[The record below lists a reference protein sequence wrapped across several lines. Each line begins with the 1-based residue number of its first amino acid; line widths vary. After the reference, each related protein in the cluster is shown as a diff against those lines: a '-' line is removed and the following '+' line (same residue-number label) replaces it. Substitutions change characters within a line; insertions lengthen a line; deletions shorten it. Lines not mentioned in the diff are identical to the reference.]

1 MEWIPIVLVTFK
13 ILVFGTGMFFAIK
26 WHYDQGKREKDRR
39 AVLLAGGKVSDVRG
53 PDSGEGDWGSRNTNP
68 PANPT
73 PAASG
78 DEIVSEDEI
87 LESELTED
95 DLTSGSS
102 VGLKVA
108 AADGKKANTR

>member
-1 MEWIPIVLVTFK
+1 
-13 ILVFGTGMFFAIK
+13 
-26 WHYDQGKREKDRR
+26 
-39 AVLLAGGKVSDVRG
+39 
-53 PDSGEGDWGSRNTNP
+53 
-68 PANPT
+68 
-73 PAASG
+73 
-78 DEIVSEDEI
+78 VSEDEI